1 MEKIEPQYEK
11 IILKFPETIL
21 IDNLITHVRIPL
33 KNNNYLDINYKNYPK
48 KPKIKLINSEDQ
60 IYSKLDSMLPSLKN
74 WGKEKPLDI
83 VNLID
88 DVIRFIKNLESREV
102 AIKKELLM
110 GILALCRDQHP
121 REILGLLRI
130 ENGITTEFI
139 LPPGALRSE
148 QSGVFFPNR
157 LGIDPTLEGTVHS
170 HPSGLPLPS
179 AEDLKLFRKYRFNF
193 IIGFPYNLNGIKC
206 YDANGAEIKF
216 EIIP

>member
-1 MEKIEPQYEK
+1 MEKIEQQYQK
-11 IILKFPETIL
+11 IVLKFPETIV
-21 IDNLITHVRIPL
+21 IDNSITHVRIPL
-33 KNNNYLDINYKNYPK
+33 KENIFLDINYKKYPK
-48 KPKIKLINSEDQ
+48 KPKIKFIKSEGQ
-60 IYSKLDSMLPSLKN
+60 IYSKLDSILPSLKN
-74 WGKEKPLDI
+74 WGKEKPLDV
-83 VNLID
+83 VNLVD
-88 DVIRFIKNLESREV
+88 DIIRFIKNLESREV

-110 GILALCRDQHP
+110 GILGLCRDQHP

-148 QSGVFFPNR
+148 QSGVFSPNR

-170 HPSGLPLPS
+170 HPSGLALPS

-206 YDANGAEIKF
+206 YDANGAELKV
-216 EIIP
+216 EVIP

>member
-1 MEKIEPQYEK
+1 MEKIEQQYQK
-11 IILKFPETIL
+11 IVLKFPETIV
-21 IDNLITHVRIPL
+21 IDNSITHVRIPL
-33 KNNNYLDINYKNYPK
+33 KENIFLDINYKKYPK
-48 KPKIKLINSEDQ
+48 KPKIKFIKSEGQ
-60 IYSKLDSMLPSLKN
+60 IYSKLDSILPSLKN
-74 WGKEKPLDI
+74 WGKEKPLDV
-83 VNLID
+83 VNLVD
-88 DVIRFIKNLESREV
+88 DIIRFIKNLESREV

-121 REILGLLRI
+121 REIIGLLRI

-148 QSGVFFPNR
+148 QSGVFSPNR

-170 HPSGLPLPS
+170 HPSGLALPS

-206 YDANGAEIKF
+206 YDANGAELKV
-216 EIIP
+216 EVIP